1 MHTAIAISFFQLS
14 RVPLAMCVA
23 GILVSLIAL
32 WAARSDIARARG
44 LDKIVT
50 LGNLAFAAPMAV
62 FGALH
67 LWAVDFVLP
76 MVPSYMPWHLFWA
89 YFVGVALIAASLS
102 IAAKILVRW
111 SGLLLALMMLLFV
124 VMMDIPGAVA
134 TPGDRFGWTLLLR
147 ELAFAAGGWLFAAP
161 FLHGRYK
168 TRLVTAGRIVI
179 AVTSLFYG
187 VEQVLHPHA
196 CPVVPLEK
204 LMPAFI
210 PAQLLIGYLTGAVL
224 LGAGAFMLLG
234 RKTRLAATCLGGW
247 TLLMVLV
254 VYGPILI
261 NALSVADAG
270 INIEGINYFFDTLY
284 FGGAVLAL
292 AQATPRTAAPANLF
306 KQN

>member
-1 MHTAIAISFFQLS
+1 MHTALAISFFQLS

-23 GILVSLIAL
+23 GIVVILIAL
-32 WAARSDIARARG
+32 WGARTDLARAPG
-44 LDKIVT
+44 LDKIVA
-50 LGNLAFAAPMAV
+50 LANLAFAAPMAV

-67 LWAVDFVLP
+67 IWAVGFFLP

-102 IAAKILVRW
+102 IATKVLVRW

-124 VMMDIPGAVA
+124 VMMDIPGAFS

-161 FLHGRYK
+161 YLPV
-168 TRLVTAGRIVI
+168 RLKSILVPAGRVVLAIT
-179 AVTSLFYG
+179 ALFWG

-210 PAQLLIGYLTGAVL
+210 PAQLLIGYLSGAFL
-224 LGAGAFMLLG
+224 LVAGALMLLG
-234 RKTRLAATCLGGW
+234 KRTRLAATCLGGW
-247 TLLMVLV
+247 TLLMVLI

-261 NALSVADAG
+261 SALSVADADV
-270 INIEGINYFFDTLY
+270 NIEGINYFFDTLY

-292 AQATPRTAAPANLF
+292 AKATPADSTPAR
-306 KQN
+306 